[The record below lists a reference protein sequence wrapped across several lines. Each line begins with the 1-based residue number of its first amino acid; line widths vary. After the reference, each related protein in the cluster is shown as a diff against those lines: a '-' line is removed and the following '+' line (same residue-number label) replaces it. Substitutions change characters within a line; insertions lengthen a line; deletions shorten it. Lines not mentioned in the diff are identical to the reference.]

1 MPWPPGSTPEPSCS
15 QRSRGTSLPELLQ
28 FLPDLTPS
36 QLSFVLL
43 GMGADLTH
51 PWGLG
56 SSIRASVPQ
65 GPPCHTVTA
74 VLRDQDK
81 VLLPAPV
88 FSYGIC
94 TGKFHHP
101 PGNDAAPRA
110 QRGFPA
116 GGHVGWFCCL
126 WLLFLF
132 WILHS
137 PLQRLMLELKLI
149 FLVRSVL
156 LSSSHSTFQSILGT
170 IAAQLHPAVVLSPKV
185 FV

>member
-1 MPWPPGSTPEPSCS
+1 MPHGHCS
-15 QRSRGTSLPELLQ
+15 
-28 FLPDLTPS
+28 
-36 QLSFVLL
+36 
-43 GMGADLTH
+43 
-51 PWGLG
+51 
-56 SSIRASVPQ
+56 PQ
-65 GPPCHTVTA
+65 GPGQGAAACPG
-74 VLRDQDK
+74 
-81 VLLPAPV
+81 V
-88 FSYGIC
+88 FLWDMYRQVSSSP
-94 TGKFHHP
+94 GKH
-101 PGNDAAPRA
+101 DAAPRA

-170 IAAQLHPAVVLSPKV
+170 TAAQLRPAVVLSPKV